1 MGKIRIVYLYRIRC
15 CDFGF
20 FYRIII
26 NFIMYLLYLFIYFIK
41 GFMYMIWILR
51 KMWESLNLKVENE
64 NGRIWLGWWIMVGNR
79 DKFCD
84 LRG

>member
-1 MGKIRIVYLYRIRC
+1 MIL
-15 CDFGF
+15 DFL
-20 FYRIII
+20 IE
-26 NFIMYLLYLFIYFIK
+26 LLLILLCIYYIYFIK